1 MMKSLFILGNDSF
14 KNKVLYFIDI
24 LGLKFNILNIENF
37 NFGSYMDYCI
47 IDLNFNYANAMNITC
62 NYCFV
67 NSDLNIDMPIV
78 KGNQVIYGFGLN
90 NNITYTSIDKDSN
103 TFLYCLQGF
112 FPTLK
117 EESYNLEIPVQCKL
131 DGLLDLNA
139 SMLGITLGILEGIDY
154 LSIQEKYKNVIFL

>member
-1 MMKSLFILGNDSF
+1 MIKSLFILGSELF
-14 KNKVLYFIDI
+14 KEKVLYFVDI
-24 LGLKFNILNIENF
+24 LGLKFNILDIENF
-37 NFGSYMDYCI
+37 KSVSYIDYCI
-47 IDLNFNYANAMNITC
+47 IDLDYINANISSITC

-67 NSDLNIDMPIV
+67 NNDLNIDMSII
-78 KGNQVIYGFGLN
+78 KGNQTIYGFGIN

-117 EESYNLEIPVQCKL
+117 EELYNLEIPIQCKL
-131 DGLLDLNA
+131 DDLLDLNA